1 MQPKMTV
8 KEFLNTCELKL
19 LRAEGVSRQAEKLQV
34 ELIELEEL
42 LRNQWPDAIMEIKE
56 SGLSESDREIIEIIF
71 KKIRKLEAVALSGAS
86 LFDGMEEFMQRSNNR

>member
-42 LRNQWPDAIMEIKE
+42 LRNQWPDA
-56 SGLSESDREIIEIIF
+56 
-71 KKIRKLEAVALSGAS
+71 S